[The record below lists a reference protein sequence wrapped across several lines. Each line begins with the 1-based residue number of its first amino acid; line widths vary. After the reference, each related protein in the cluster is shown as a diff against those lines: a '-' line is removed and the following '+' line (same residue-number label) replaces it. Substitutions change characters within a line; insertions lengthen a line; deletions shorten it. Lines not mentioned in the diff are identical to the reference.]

1 MNDFRKRLGER
12 LVEQEGIRQVQ
23 SDTYR
28 KEVEKLMEKEM
39 RQLKW
44 QKVSY
49 WVVAPLLLL
58 ESVWFSTKLDDAATV
73 QIQLRYLFWAILPF
87 LFVMLMQ
94 IQYFANRNT
103 IEIRREVKELMLAIK
118 ELKAKTGKE

>member
-1 MNDFRKRLGER
+1 
-12 LVEQEGIRQVQ
+12 
-23 SDTYR
+23 
-28 KEVEKLMEKEM
+28 MEKEI
-39 RQLKW
+39 RKLKW
-44 QKVSY
+44 QKISY

-58 ESVWFSTKLDDAATV
+58 ESVWFSTKLDDAATL
-73 QIQLRYLFWAILPF
+73 QIQLRYLFWAIVPF

-103 IEIRREVKELMLAIK
+103 IEIRKEVKELMLAIK

>member
-1 MNDFRKRLGER
+1 MNDTRRRLGER
-12 LVEQEGIRQVQ
+12 LIEQEGISQAQ
-23 SDTYR
+23 SEKYR
-28 KEVEKLMEKEM
+28 KEVEKLMEKEI
-39 RQLKW
+39 RKLKW
-44 QKVSY
+44 QKISY

-73 QIQLRYLFWAILPF
+73 QIQLRYLFWAIVPF

-103 IEIRREVKELMLAIK
+103 IEIRKEVKELMLAIK
-118 ELKAKTGKE
+118 ELNEKIGK

>member
-12 LVEQEGIRQVQ
+12 LIEQEGICQAQ
-23 SDTYR
+23 SDKYR
-28 KEVEKLMEKEM
+28 KEVEKLMEKET
-39 RQLKW
+39 RKLKW

-49 WVVAPLLLL
+49 WAVAPLLIL

-73 QIQLRYLFWAILPF
+73 QIQLRYLLWAIWPF

-103 IEIRREVKELMLAIK
+103 IEIRKEVKELMLAIK
-118 ELKAKTGKE
+118 ELKDRTGK